1 MKRKQNGNKKATTT
15 ATTTKKTKV
24 DGRKEGVSVQTDIR
38 TFFFRPAPA
47 LENRPD
53 GYETGDSDFEES
65 SLARVQQS
73 ASSSVSK
80 EKEKNPREMKPPE
93 KSDFHVDNID
103 TDIDE
108 SQKNNTRNFY
118 NNPRIPIAE
127 YQDRHQITPSLT
139 ISGHA
144 KPSPLTLLLSNDL
157 VAAPQA
163 KMDGEVPESYGGV
176 ILTSLGKK
184 NYKKLLNPL
193 TGKISEPPPKNCQEC
208 DVAMDWKIAGALQ
221 KRKAGNYTY
230 QGHCAGECQK
240 IGVNHD
246 PVTGNP
252 HALERDKVFKKQK
265 AKLTAQFGANS
276 PEVNEYVAQ
285 SHPTTGNL
293 VNNDARRTNP
303 EAFLKRLSYN
313 LAENDNWLPAH
324 NVHWFNTPQK
334 YKPTPRAC
342 YSFVLKRLTACID
355 KVAFNPSVPTHLDE
369 LSDEAVAIML
379 RKVLDSNFIG
389 EQSTMALVLL
399 SHSGLGMLSLDR
411 EDSELAVN
419 APGQRMNVD
428 CIAYQRLKNKYNTER
443 LNAMI
448 QVYRRIDFAEAAGA
462 LNGLITGIYFK
473 PKKVV
478 PQSVKDAI
486 LAVAN
491 TKWKNQ
497 HMDKRRAY
505 ILNKNLK
512 FGVSKL
518 KDIRKWELR
527 DVKELLE
534 RLGYISPITGHVI
547 DPDDF
552 VFDRITDDSDYIIN
566 RVLVMSIQL
575 NDAKSAGM
583 STNEFSTRT
592 DLELMKTRRGWEGVD
607 DRIVVVRLLHEFTTC
622 LVTANGGFVDE
633 E

>member
-80 EKEKNPREMKPPE
+80 EKEKNPLGFSSVGILEVDVRPSAFSKQS
-93 KSDFHVDNID
+93 KLSSQLLDVDNID

-240 IGVNHD
+240 IGVNQD

-252 HALERDKVFKKQK
+252 H
-265 AKLTAQFGANS
+265 
-276 PEVNEYVAQ
+276 
-285 SHPTTGNL
+285 
-293 VNNDARRTNP
+293 NNDARRTNP

-389 EQSTMALVLL
+389 ERSTMALVLL

-505 ILNKNLK
+505 ILNKNPK

-575 NDAKSAGM
+575 NDAKSAGT